1 MNQLDERTEYEP
13 DPDFALITK
22 MFPDAMFQIGI
33 TPCKLDEVITN
44 KTLIII
50 KQIFNC
56 DDMCTQECDC
66 DEMWTQECDCDEMCT
81 QEPKYFVVAGTRI
94 TSEYIIHELIKQG
107 YKIDCN
113 RVFIEGFEQSKD
125 IDYQF
130 NIIQSS

>member
-33 TPCKLDEVITN
+33 PPYKLDNVITN

-56 DDMCTQECDC
+56 DCDC
-66 DEMWTQECDCDEMCT
+66 YEMCI
-81 QEPKYFVVAGTRI
+81 QEPKYFVIAGTRI
-94 TSEYIIHELIKQG
+94 TSEYIIHELIKQEC
-107 YKIDCN
+107 KIECN